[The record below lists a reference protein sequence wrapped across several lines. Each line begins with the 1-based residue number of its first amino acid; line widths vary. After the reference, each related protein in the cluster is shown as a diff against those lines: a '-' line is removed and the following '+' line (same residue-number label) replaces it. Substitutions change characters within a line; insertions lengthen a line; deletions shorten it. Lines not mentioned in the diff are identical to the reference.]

1 MIQPLRRQT
10 RVPFLALVAF
20 ALAALLSITLV
31 RLTTGSARTNA
42 AVPPTTTIVRSDVA
56 SVERPVVVQ
65 APADKAGCSTG
76 TYVSGDMAG
85 EASPTD
91 VYLAMCGKR

>member
-1 MIQPLRRQT
+1 MIQPLRHQA
-10 RVPFLALVAF
+10 RVPFLALVVV

-31 RLTTGSARTNA
+31 RLTTGSAVTNA
-42 AVPPTTTIVRSDVA
+42 AIPTTTIVRSDIA
-56 SVERPVVVQ
+56 PAARPVVVQ
-65 APADKAGCSTG
+65 APADRAGCASG

-91 VYLAMCGKR
+91 VYAAMCGKH